1 MNKQQA
7 EIYRRT
13 VRQQFWILV
22 GCVLLFITMVFAMA
36 GCSTVAG
43 LARDI
48 DAGARGV
55 AGALANDPD

>member
-7 EIYRRT
+7 DIYRRT
-13 VRQQFWILV
+13 VARQFWILV
-22 GCVLLFITMVFAMA
+22 ACTVAFIVLVNAM

-43 LARDI
+43 LARDL

>member
-1 MNKQQA
+1 MDKHQA

-13 VRQQFWILV
+13 VANQFWILV
-22 GCVLLFITMVFAMA
+22 GCVLMFIACVFAM